1 MKNKEKINQENNN
14 NNNID
19 YISII
24 KEVFEYYCQYGERLN
39 SKILKSHKFIKLFR
53 ESGLMDKKLDTT
65 RLEIIYKSINKNNQM
80 TFDQFLN
87 SLLKIA
93 SYKYNLYDKKDIK
106 KATQKIINDNIFPLY
121 YSITNSNSLTDDM
134 NSNNNANND
143 FSLTFTNK
151 KFENILYSDLFKE
164 ILIQV
169 VPVLFDIYRT
179 FFTNET
185 SISDDINYIR
195 NTSLK
200 NYFTLIKN
208 LEIIPQLLSK
218 STCYQIYKYETN
230 NSNSDVSIKN
240 NQNFYFEICKKID
253 FMSMNT
259 YERSNNNIFGKFFI
273 FFKFIRVLIKMSQ
286 ITFERIF
293 ESHNKNTINSNDEE
307 DNNKM
312 KPEEMFILFLQKLE
326 QSEGFS
332 NFTKINNVTHNYKT
346 TTIIPANFTAKFEIM
361 NCDKEEK
368 EKEKE
373 KQNQNN
379 QIEKEEKIDIYQKL
393 DAYEP
398 KYINYI
404 NEVYG
409 KDLLNLYKT
418 IVSYG
423 DQFNFQYMKSKAFF
437 KFLVDSNL
445 VKDKYHN
452 FGLKVNDIDIFFI
465 KMCLLMKNNEQYL
478 NNNTNSHNNNNNKN
492 NMMTV
497 NVSYGEIDY
506 PTFIISIEILARL
519 LFNNISIK
527 QAIDTLIVDYIL
539 NNKEINNNKIN
550 EIEEKIDNLKELQN
564 NQDMIEIL
572 QIAHKAFYPLF
583 IYYTNENE
591 GLMSNKN
598 FMKFTKDF
606 EIFPY
611 LIGKAKLNSF
621 FNGISQYS
629 MYGQKDSA
637 LIEHSLFVDLIAL
650 MALEMNYPSPEPS
663 PVEKILIF
671 IEKIS
676 QSQGPGK
683 IALNTGNN
691 RQSNCGNILELF
703 KEKYPGY
710 FAVEKSTEDDFSSI
724 MQNDNDEDNEVENEN
739 NENNN
744 YEENEEKNN
753 EKGGD
758 DDNIQKD
765 NINSINSNQQNDNEE
780 NINENNIN
788 ENEINTNNI
797 NENNINDNEINDNEI
812 NDNEINDNDNDMNNK

>member
-1 MKNKEKINQENNN
+1 MKNKEKINQDNNNN

-24 KEVFEYYCQYGERLN
+24 QEVFEYYCQYGERLN

-80 TFDQFLN
+80 NFDQFLN

-93 SYKYNLYDKKDIK
+93 SYKYNIYDKKDIK
-106 KATQKIINDNIFPLY
+106 KATQKIIYDNIYPLY
-121 YSITNSNSLTDDM
+121 YSITNSNTFINNM
-134 NSNNNANND
+134 NSNNTNND

-164 ILIQV
+164 ILIQI

-185 SISDDINYIR
+185 SISDDLNYVR

-200 NYFTLIKN
+200 NYFTLVKN

-230 NSNSDVSIKN
+230 NSNSDESIKN

-253 FMSMNT
+253 FSSMNT
-259 YERSNNNIFGKFFI
+259 YERSNKNIFGKFFI

-293 ESHNKNTINSNDEE
+293 ESHNKNSISNNDEE
-307 DNNKM
+307 ENNKM

-346 TTIIPANFTAKFEIM
+346 TTIIPKNLTAKFEIM
-361 NCDKEEK
+361 NYDKEEK
-368 EKEKE
+368 EKEK
-373 KQNQNN
+373 QTQNN
-379 QIEKEEKIDIYQKL
+379 QIEKEEKIDIYKKL

-478 NNNTNSHNNNNNKN
+478 NNNNTHTHEHNNKNNN

-564 NQDMIEIL
+564 SQDMIEIL

-591 GLMSNKN
+591 GLMSIKN

-683 IALNTGNN
+683 IVLSTGNN
-691 RQSNCGNILELF
+691 RQGNCGNILELF

-710 FAVEKSTEDDFSSI
+710 FTVEKNMEDDFSSI
-724 MQNDNDEDNEVENEN
+724 MQNDNDDDNDDNDADNENK
-739 NENNN
+739 N

-753 EKGGD
+753 EKG
-758 DDNIQKD
+758 DDNIQKE
-765 NINSINSNQQNDNEE
+765 NINNNQQQQQQNHEEENVNENNNNNE
-780 NINENNIN
+780 NEINENNINENNIN
-788 ENEINTNNI
+788 ENN
-797 NENNINDNEINDNEI
+797 
-812 NDNEINDNDNDMNNK
+812 

>member
-1 MKNKEKINQENNN
+1 MKKKEKINQDNNN
-14 NNNID
+14 TD
-19 YISII
+19 YISKIQ
-24 KEVFEYYCQYGERLN
+24 EVFEYYCQYGERLN

-106 KATQKIINDNIFPLY
+106 KATQKIIYDNLFPLY
-121 YSITNSNSLTDDM
+121 YSITNSNSLISDI
-134 NSNNNANND
+134 NPSNTNTD

-230 NSNSDVSIKN
+230 NSNSDESIKN
-240 NQNFYFEICKKID
+240 NQNFYFEICQKID
-253 FMSMNT
+253 FLSMNT
-259 YERSNNNIFGKFFI
+259 YERSNKNIFGKFFI

-293 ESHNKNTINSNDEE
+293 NKNNTNSNSNNNDEE
-307 DNNKM
+307 NPNKM

-346 TTIIPANFTAKFEIM
+346 TTIIPPNFTAKFEMM
-361 NCDKEEK
+361 NYDKEEK
-368 EKEKE
+368 
-373 KQNQNN
+373 QNQN
-379 QIEKEEKIDIYQKL
+379 QIEKEEKIDIYKKL

-423 DQFNFQYMKSKAFF
+423 DQFNFQYMKSRAFF

-452 FGLKVNDIDIFFI
+452 FGLKLNDIDIFFI

-478 NNNTNSHNNNNNKN
+478 NNTNRNNIHNNKN
-492 NMMTV
+492 NNMTV

-519 LFNNISIK
+519 LFNNVSIK

-550 EIEEKIDNLKELQN
+550 EIEDKIENLKELQN
-564 NQDMIEIL
+564 SQDMIEIL

-629 MYGQKDSA
+629 TYGQKDNA

-650 MALEMNYPSPEPS
+650 MALEISYPNPEPS
-663 PVEKILIF
+663 PVEKLLIF

-683 IALNTGNN
+683 IVLNTGSN
-691 RQSNCGNILELF
+691 RQGNCGNFLDYF

-710 FAVEKSTEDDFSSI
+710 FTVEKSTEEDFSSI
-724 MQNDNDEDNEVENEN
+724 MQNDDDNDND
-739 NENNN
+739 NNN
-744 YEENEEKNN
+744 YDLEENENEEKNN
-753 EKGGD
+753 EKV
-758 DDNIQKD
+758 DNNTQKE
-765 NINSINSNQQNDNEE
+765 NSLNNNTD

-788 ENEINTNNI
+788 DNEINTNNI
-797 NENNINDNEINDNEI
+797 NENNINMNNFNDNEI
-812 NDNEINDNDNDMNNK
+812 ENENENENNNN

>member
-1 MKNKEKINQENNN
+1 MKNNEKKENTNNS
-14 NNNID
+14 D
-19 YISII
+19 YINIMQ
-24 KEVFEYYCQYGERLN
+24 EVFEYYCQYGERLN

-53 ESGLMDKKLDTT
+53 ECGLMDKKLDST

-80 TFDQFLN
+80 NFDQFLN

-93 SYKYNLYDKKDIK
+93 AYKYELTDKKDIK
-106 KATQKIINDNIFPLY
+106 KAVQKIIYDNLYPLY
-121 YSITNSNSLTDDM
+121 YSINNT
-134 NSNNNANND
+134 NNNSFIND
-143 FSLTFTNK
+143 LSINHTNTDFNMSFTNK
-151 KFENILYSDLFKE
+151 KFENILYTDLFKE

-185 SISDDINYIR
+185 SISDDINYIK

-230 NSNSDVSIKN
+230 NLNSDESIKN
-240 NQNFYFEICKKID
+240 NQNFYFEICQKID
-253 FMSMNT
+253 FLSMNT
-259 YERSNNNIFGKFFI
+259 YERSNKNIFGKFFI

-293 ESHNKNTINSNDEE
+293 ESNNKNNIEE
-307 DNNKM
+307 ENPNKM
-312 KPEEMFILFLQKLE
+312 SPEEMFVLFLQKIE
-326 QSEGFS
+326 QSDGFS

-346 TTIIPANFTAKFEIM
+346 TTIIPPNFNAKFEMM
-361 NCDKEEK
+361 NYDKE
-368 EKEKE
+368 EKE

-379 QIEKEEKIDIYQKL
+379 SQEEKEEKLDIYKKL
-393 DAYEP
+393 DSYEP

-404 NEVYG
+404 NEAYG

-418 IVSYG
+418 IVSFG
-423 DQFNFQYMKSKAFF
+423 DQFNFQYMKSRAFL

-445 VKDKYHN
+445 VKDKNHN
-452 FGLKVNDIDIFFI
+452 FGLKINDIDIFFI
-465 KMCLLMKNNEQYL
+465 KMCLLMKNNEQNS
-478 NNNTNSHNNNNNKN
+478 NNNGNNIHKHKNNNL
-492 NMMTV
+492 TV

-506 PTFIISIEILARL
+506 PTFIISIEILSRL
-519 LFNNISIK
+519 LFDEMPIK
-527 QAIDTLIVDYIL
+527 QAIDTLIVEYIL
-539 NNKEINNNKIN
+539 NNKEMSNNKIN

-564 NQDMIEIL
+564 NPEMIELL
-572 QIAHKAFYPLF
+572 QVVHKAFYPLF
-583 IYYTNENE
+583 IYYTKEND

-611 LIGKAKLNSF
+611 LIGKAKLNYF

-629 MYGQKDSA
+629 MYGQKDEI

-650 MALEMNYPSPEPS
+650 MALEMNYPNPEPT
-663 PVEKILIF
+663 PVEKLLIF

-683 IALNTGNN
+683 IVLRTGSN
-691 RQSNCGNILELF
+691 RRGNCGNFLDYF
-703 KEKYPGY
+703 KEVYPGY
-710 FAVEKSTEDDFSSI
+710 FNMEKTEDENFSSI
-724 MQNDNDEDNEVENEN
+724 MQNGDEEGEENTEKNNIESSLNDNNI

-744 YEENEEKNN
+744 IE
-753 EKGGD
+753 
-758 DDNIQKD
+758 
-765 NINSINSNQQNDNEE
+765 
-780 NINENNIN
+780 NENNIN
-788 ENEINTNNI
+788 ENNNI
-797 NENNINDNEINDNEI
+797 NGENNNENNENKIKENEINDNEN
-812 NDNEINDNDNDMNNK
+812 NDNNNNYQENIDSLNK